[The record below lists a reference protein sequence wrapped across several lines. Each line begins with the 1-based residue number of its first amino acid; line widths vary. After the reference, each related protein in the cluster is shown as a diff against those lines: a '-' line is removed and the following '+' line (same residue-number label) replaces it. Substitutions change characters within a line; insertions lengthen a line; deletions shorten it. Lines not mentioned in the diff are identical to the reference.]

1 MSNGA
6 TGTSAAG
13 PAGPYDYRN
22 SWQYDVFGPVGAHQY
37 SPYRYMQGT
46 PLWQQGVRDKAK
58 AAGYFDNP
66 QGSIWGAGGTGGLG
80 GGGYTVSPKPTS
92 NNTFNYPTSQEL
104 WDTTY
109 NLQPF
114 QEQRGILGQM
124 ATPQAFQQAVN
135 PYMTSLLQSLR
146 GKGMESS
153 SFADRNV
160 ANALGSL
167 WQNYQTNML
176 SGWQNM
182 MGQMPGAMGMWQ
194 QPYSTVLGML

>member
-1 MSNGA
+1 MGWF
-6 TGTSAAG
+6 GG
-13 PAGPYDYRN
+13 D
-22 SWQYDVFGPVGAHQY
+22 WQSINPKPRTRHSRDEWEMMQSPMYQMMHKNFSGQFGQQR
-37 SPYRYMQGT
+37 SPT
-46 PLWQQGVRDKAK
+46 
-58 AAGYFDNP
+58 
-66 QGSIWGAGGTGGLG
+66 
-80 GGGYTVSPKPTS
+80 TVSPINPS
-92 NNTFNYPTSQEL
+92 GNNTFNYPTSQEL

-124 ATPQAFQQAVN
+124 ATPGAFQQSVN

-160 ANALGSL
+160 ANSLGSL

-182 MGQMPGAMGMWQ
+182 MSQMPGAMGMWQ